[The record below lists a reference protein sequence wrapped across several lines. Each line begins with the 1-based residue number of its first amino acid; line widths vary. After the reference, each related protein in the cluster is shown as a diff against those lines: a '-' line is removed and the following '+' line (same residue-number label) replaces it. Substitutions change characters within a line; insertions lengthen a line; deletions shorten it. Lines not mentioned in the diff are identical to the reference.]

1 MDRAQGTGQDSPDN
15 ASRIRMRSPMVEF
28 LAVIMRRRRLL
39 LWFCAAGFVIGIAIA
54 LLSPARYTTSF
65 SFTPQSE
72 SDGARSGLAS
82 LAGQFGVSLGA
93 GTGQSAPPQFYADL
107 LVTREL
113 LAPIALDSV
122 PSKSDAHGQVP
133 LSRFLDVDAATA
145 PERQYETIRRLR
157 DDVISTSVAERTTGV
172 VSVNVRT
179 TSAAA
184 SLAIAQRLLDG
195 LSQFNLVTRQSQATA
210 ERRFIEGRLSAAKV
224 ELTDSE
230 TQLRRFLETNRAIAN
245 SPALQFELD
254 RLRRDETMKEDLVR
268 TLTQQYE
275 QARIR
280 EVRDTPVIT
289 LIDRPTLAA
298 RSDPRGRGRIVLG
311 ATTIALILALAIV
324 LTEDRL
330 RRELEDHHVTSLRA
344 LARQAPMVT

>member
-1 MDRAQGTGQDSPDN
+1 
-15 ASRIRMRSPMVEF
+15 MVEF

-39 LWFCAAGFVIGIAIA
+39 LWSCAVGFIIGIAIA

-93 GTGQSAPPQFYADL
+93 ASGQAAPPQFYADL

-113 LAPIALDSV
+113 LAPIAMDSV
-122 PSKSDAHGQVP
+122 PSGADKGRSVP
-133 LSRFLDVDAATA
+133 LSTFLDVDASTA
-145 PERQYETIRRLR
+145 AERQFETIERLR
-157 DDVISTSVAERTTGV
+157 NDVISTSVAERTTGV

-179 TSAAA
+179 TSAEA
-184 SLAIAQRLLDG
+184 SLAIAQRLIDG
-195 LSQFNLVTRQSQATA
+195 LTRFNLVTRQSQASA
-210 ERRFIEGRLSAAKV
+210 ERRFIEGRLSAARLD
-224 ELTDSE
+224 LTEAE
-230 TQLRRFLETNRAIAN
+230 TELRRFLETNRATGN
-245 SPALQFELD
+245 SPALQFQQD

-298 RSDPRGRGRIVLG
+298 RPDPRGRVRIVLG
-311 ATTIALILALAIV
+311 ATTIALILALAFV
-324 LTEDRL
+324 LTQDRL
-330 RRELEDHHVTSLRA
+330 RRELEDHHVTSIRS
-344 LARQAPMVT
+344 LARQAPMVR